1 MAARLMSSPYTHNK
15 GTCCIMNVSHKQRT
29 VKLNGLFTPIPQGLR
44 YTFVDVDRPA
54 SDIECFY
61 WTITQLRQGKTL
73 SIRVIAR
80 ACKISR
86 HKARKVLEE
95 SQKLIGQ
102 ESATKQ
108 PANGQQS
115 ARNKGPV
122 RLSIVETGQQSA
134 SNQPASSQETDN
146 IILKSKSKS
155 IIINYTKK
163 PLGKRCKPELV
174 TKQVGEVWN
183 HWYSFNAKTRTVNG
197 ECARVI
203 RTALKNNYTVEE
215 LNLIVSWAM
224 ESDDYKWQ
232 RENGFHF
239 CRNFL
244 NQEKIDGNN
253 EKAQDWS
260 ESVNVPN
267 QPENKSFID
276 KAYDALS
283 DWRYGPNGYLLP
295 KYGGEYRPAGDY

>member
-1 MAARLMSSPYTHNK
+1 
-15 GTCCIMNVSHKQRT
+15 MNVSHKQRT
-29 VKLNGLFTPIPQGLR
+29 IKLNGLFTPIPQGLR
-44 YTFVDVDRPA
+44 YTFVDLERQA

-102 ESATKQ
+102 ESASKQ
-108 PANGQQS
+108 PVNGQQS
-115 ARNKGPV
+115 ARSKGPV
-122 RLSIVETGQQSA
+122 RLSIVENGQQSA
-134 SNQPASSQETDN
+134 SNQPVNGQETDN

-155 IIINYTKK
+155 KDIINYTKK

-224 ESDDYKWQ
+224 ESEDYKWQ
-232 RENGFHF
+232 RENGYQY
-239 CRNFL
+239 CKNFM
-244 NQEKIDGNN
+244 NQEKIDGNH

-260 ESVNVPN
+260 ESVNAPN
-267 QPENKSFID
+267 QDDNRSFID
-276 KAYDALS
+276 KAYDSLK
-283 DWRYGPNGYLLP
+283 DRRYGPNGYLLP

>member
-1 MAARLMSSPYTHNK
+1 MER
-15 GTCCIMNVSHKQRT
+15 Q
-29 VKLNGLFTPIPQGLR
+29 
-44 YTFVDVDRPA
+44 A

-73 SIRVIAR
+73 SIRVISR

-86 HKARKVLEE
+86 HKARKILEE

-102 ESATKQ
+102 ESASER
-108 PANGQQS
+108 PVNVQQS
-115 ARNKGPV
+115 ARSKGPV
-122 RLSIVETGQQSA
+122 RLSIVETDQQSA
-134 SNQPASSQETDN
+134 SNQPVNGQESDN

-155 IIINYTKK
+155 KDIINYTKK

-174 TKQVGEVWN
+174 TKRVGEVWN
-183 HWYSFNAKTRTVNG
+183 HWYSFNEKTRTVNG

-203 RTALKNNYTVEE
+203 RTALKNNYTVDE
-215 LNLIVSWAM
+215 LKLIVSWAM
-224 ESDDYKWQ
+224 ESEDYKWQ
-232 RENGFHF
+232 RENGYQY
-239 CRNFL
+239 CKNFMNL
-244 NQEKIDGNN
+244 EKIDGNH

-260 ESVNVPN
+260 ESVNAPN
-267 QPENKSFID
+267 QDDNRSFID

>member
-1 MAARLMSSPYTHNK
+1 MAARLMSYPLHTTTRNSCN
-15 GTCCIMNVSHKQRT
+15 MNVSHKQRT
-29 VKLNGLFTPIPQGLR
+29 IKLNGLFTPIPQGLR
-44 YTFVDVDRPA
+44 YTFVDMERQA

-86 HKARKVLEE
+86 HKARKVLDE

-102 ESATKQ
+102 QPATKR
-108 PANGQQS
+108 PAIGQQS
-115 ARNKGPV
+115 ARSNGPV
-122 RLSIVETGQQSA
+122 RLSIVETSQQSA
-134 SNQPASSQETDN
+134 SNQPANGQQTDN
-146 IILKSKSKS
+146 IIIKSKS
-155 IIINYTKK
+155 IDIINYTKK

-183 HWYSFNAKTRTVNG
+183 HWFSFNAKTRTVNG

-203 RTALKNNYTVEE
+203 RTALKNKYTVDE

-224 ESDDYKWQ
+224 ESADYKWQ

-267 QPENKSFID
+267 QDDNRSFID

-295 KYGGEYRPAGDY
+295 KYGGQFRPAGDY